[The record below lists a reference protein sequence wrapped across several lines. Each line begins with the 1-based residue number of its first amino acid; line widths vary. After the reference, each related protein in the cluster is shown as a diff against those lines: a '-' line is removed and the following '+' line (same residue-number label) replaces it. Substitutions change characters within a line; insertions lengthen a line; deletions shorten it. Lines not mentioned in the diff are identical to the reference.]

1 VGENIRGRGEMDWD
15 FGSVLV
21 LLYCICA
28 ERERGREIAAF
39 LVVMQGKREKESVC
53 INVERGGEKKEKG
66 WVGLIL

>member
-1 VGENIRGRGEMDWD
+1 MCRER
-15 FGSVLV
+15 
-21 LLYCICA
+21 
-28 ERERGREIAAF
+28 ERERGKKIAAF